1 MHPTVSAAAA
11 ITEAAEKTHNPIIPN
26 GTFIV
31 ELIAFFLILW
41 FIGKKVV
48 PIISASMEKRQELIR
63 SQIEDSRLAKE
74 RLEAAEAEF
83 KQAVADNRSEAARIR
98 EEARAQGQQI
108 IEEMRTEAKD
118 EAERIKAREEARLE
132 TERQQLL
139 TQLRV
144 EVGELAMDL
153 AGKIVG
159 SEISRDERQSQIV
172 DDFISGLESGPVGES
187 RVTAPSAAGS

>member
-1 MHPTVSAAAA
+1 VPPTISAAAA
-11 ITEAAEKTHNPIIPN
+11 INAAAEKTHNPIIPN

-48 PIISASMEKRQELIR
+48 PIINSSMEKRQELIR

-98 EEARAQGQQI
+98 EEARAEGQQI
-108 IEEMRTEAKD
+108 IEEMRTTAND
-118 EAERIKAREEARLE
+118 EAERIRVLAESRLE
-132 TERQQLL
+132 TERTQLL
-139 TQLRV
+139 AQLRV

-159 SEISRDERQSQIV
+159 SELASDERQHQIV
-172 DDFISGLESGPVGES
+172 DDFIHGLESGPVGDARENAHS
-187 RVTAPSAAGS
+187 VAGN

>member
-1 MHPTVSAAAA
+1 VQPTVSAAAA

-48 PIISASMEKRQELIR
+48 PLITTSMEKRQELIR

-98 EEARAQGQQI
+98 EEARAEGQQI
-108 IEEMRTEAKD
+108 IAEMQTTANEEAQ
-118 EAERIKAREEARLE
+118 RIRLREEGRLE

-153 AGKIVG
+153 ASKIVG
-159 SEISRDERQSQIV
+159 SELSRDERQHQIV
-172 DDFISGLESGPVGES
+172 DDFISGLEAGPVGES
-187 RVTAPSAAGS
+187 RETAPSAAGS

>member
-1 MHPTVSAAAA
+1 VQATVSAAAA

-48 PIISASMEKRQELIR
+48 PLISASMEKRQELIR

-118 EAERIKAREEARLE
+118 EAERIKVREEARLE

-159 SEISRDERQSQIV
+159 SELSRDERQNQIV
-172 DDFISGLESGPVGES
+172 DDFISGLEAGPVGES

>member
-1 MHPTVSAAAA
+1 VQPTFSAAAA

-48 PIISASMEKRQELIR
+48 PLISASMEKRQELIR

-118 EAERIKAREEARLE
+118 EAERIKVREEARLE

-159 SEISRDERQSQIV
+159 SELSRDERQNQIV
-172 DDFISGLESGPVGES
+172 DDFISGLEAGPVGES